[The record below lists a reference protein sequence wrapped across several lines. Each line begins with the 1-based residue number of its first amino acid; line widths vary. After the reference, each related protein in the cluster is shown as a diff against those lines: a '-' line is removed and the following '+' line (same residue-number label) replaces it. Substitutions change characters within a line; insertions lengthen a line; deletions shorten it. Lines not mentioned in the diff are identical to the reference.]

1 MRRKSGTVIFIMK
14 VFISFPLRS
23 EQFGST

>member
-23 EQFGST
+23 GQFGST